1 MLKLVRPLCGT
12 LALVTL
18 ASTAAAQSPTVTGSL
33 TAEANVSS
41 ALSFGPAV
49 GLNFGTVFPGIPKQ
63 VLPSGTG
70 AGKFSVS
77 GNPNAQVEFWFDL
90 PAHLSSGLNQLII
103 DASSWAACRNTTDA
117 TAGCIAFTPTAIPGG
132 ADQTSL
138 LHSTNGT
145 LFIYIGATVAPAGIQ
160 APGVYTGTVGMNVR
174 YTGL

>member
-18 ASTAAAQSPTVTGSL
+18 ATTAGAQSPTVTGSL
-33 TAEANVSS
+33 NAEANVSS

-63 VLPSGTG
+63 VLPTGTG

-77 GNPNAQVEFWFDL
+77 GNPAAQVEFSFVL
-90 PAHLSSGLNQLII
+90 PTFLESGTNQLAISP
-103 DASSWAACRNTTDA
+103 ASWAACRNTTDA
-117 TAGCIAFTPTAIPGG
+117 TAGCIPFMPTAVMGG
-132 ADQTSL
+132 ADQTASL
-138 LHSTNGT
+138 DATNGT
-145 LFIYIGATVAPAGIQ
+145 LFIYIGATVAPLGNQ
-160 APGVYTGTVGMNVR
+160 APGLYNGPVVMNVR